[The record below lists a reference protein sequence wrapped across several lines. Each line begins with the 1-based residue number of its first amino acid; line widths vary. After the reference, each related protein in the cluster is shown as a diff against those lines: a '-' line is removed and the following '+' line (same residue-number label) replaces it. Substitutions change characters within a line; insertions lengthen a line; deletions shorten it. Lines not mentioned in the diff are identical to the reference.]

1 MSERIKE
8 GHILYDK
15 APAHVNYDTCPGI
28 FMAIVD
34 GVLVC
39 NECGMSV
46 TELLD
51 SMVGPHPKSLAALDS
66 PEAKKALA
74 ECLRSYSVIMANAEN
89 SKSLFKHVFAEAFN
103 MEIEEEP
110 DQ

>member
-15 APAHVNYDTCPGI
+15 APAHVNYDPEHCPGV

-51 SMVGPHPKSLAALDS
+51 SMVSPHPKSLEAIDS
-66 PEAKKALA
+66 PEAQKALA
-74 ECLRSYSVIMANAEN
+74 EWLDAN
-89 SKSLFKHVFAEAFN
+89 KV
-103 MEIEEEP
+103 EP